1 MESTLLSEESTSV
14 AANERK
20 TGIVQVVA
28 DYGRRLAAFIR
39 KRTATEEDAEDVLQD
54 VWYQLSNL
62 PAIDAIESIS
72 GWLYRVARNRIT
84 DRSRKHKEDL
94 LEDFAFE
101 DEAGEQHYLGD
112 LLAAIEEDP
121 DAPELKKLFWQQL
134 MDALDE
140 LPQAQRTV
148 FIQNEIEERT
158 FAEIAAATGENIKT
172 LISRKGYAVKHLRRR
187 LQALYTEFI
196 QPD

>member
-20 TGIVQVVA
+20 MGIVQVVA
-28 DYGRRLAAFIR
+28 DYGRRLTAFIR
-39 KRTATEEDAEDVLQD
+39 KRVATDADAEDVLQD

-84 DRSRKHKEDL
+84 DRSRKHKEEL

-134 MDALDE
+134 MDVLDE

-148 FIQNEIEERT
+148 FIQNEMEERT
-158 FAEIAAATGENIKT
+158 FAEIAAVTGENIKT